1 LLKIKLSVSQKNKE
15 IGVKAMKLASI
26 AGIKGILFSF
36 FMISNAWGQSIN
48 DKDQLNIHNAK
59 QGVAR
64 EENGKEIGSVV
75 DFIVDLST
83 GRILFAVIS
92 PDTSRQKVTSVLLLP
107 WNLAHVD
114 STGNVFNFMITDNT
128 VRNAP
133 RLSTKTWERTLPVQV
148 LTKVEKYWNSHST
161 QVSSL
166 SLGHGTSLCKA
177 TTLIGVRV
185 QGTKSASLGTI
196 RELVFDTD
204 DNAIALVVLAQ
215 PDTEEHN
222 PVEFVSLSWD
232 QLYVEPRGETVI
244 AFAGSKTL
252 T

>member
-1 LLKIKLSVSQKNKE
+1 MKLSS
-15 IGVKAMKLASI
+15 GAA
-26 AGIKGILFSF
+26 IKGILFVF
-36 FMISNAWGQSIN
+36 LMTSNAWGQSID

-64 EENGKEIGSVV
+64 EENGKEIGPVI

-92 PDTSRQKVTSVLLLP
+92 LDTSRQKETSVLLLP
-107 WNLAHVD
+107 WSLAQVD
-114 STGNVFNFMITDNT
+114 STGNIFDFMIAGNT

-133 RLSTKTWERTLPVQV
+133 RLSTEIWERPLPIHL
-148 LTKVEKYWNSHST
+148 LTRMEKYWNSHSI
-161 QVSSL
+161 QVSPL
-166 SLGHGTSLCKA
+166 SLGNGMSLCKA
-177 TTLIGVRV
+177 TALIGVRV

-204 DNAIALVVLAQ
+204 DNAIALVVLSQ
-215 PDTEEHN
+215 LDTEEHS
-222 PVEFVSLSWD
+222 PIEFIGLSWE
-232 QLYVEPRGETVI
+232 QLYVEPRGDTVI
-244 AFAGSKTL
+244 AFAGNKTL